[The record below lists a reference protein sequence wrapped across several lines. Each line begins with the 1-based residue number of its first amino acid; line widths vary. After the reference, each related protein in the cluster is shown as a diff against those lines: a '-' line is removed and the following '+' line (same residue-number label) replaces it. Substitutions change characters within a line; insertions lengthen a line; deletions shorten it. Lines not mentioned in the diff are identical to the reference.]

1 MGYIE
6 DHMYDCKE
14 LLGNGYGEVHI
25 FLDQMAKEFPPSRF
39 GEYHRT
45 FFHNTYGLTII
56 EHKWGVKGKTAG
68 LIHLHRDYVEMPIVH
83 KGLQTIVLAAML
95 KMPWWD
101 NVEYAD
107 GQWYNLTGG

>member
-1 MGYIE
+1 MGFTE

-14 LLGNGYGEVHI
+14 LLGNGYGEVHM
-25 FLDQMAKEFPPSRF
+25 FLDQMTKEFPPSRF

-45 FFHNTYGLTII
+45 FFHNSYGLTII
-56 EHKWGVKGKTAG
+56 EHKWELEGKAAG
-68 LIHLHRDYVEMPIVH
+68 LIHLYRDYLEAPIVH
-83 KGLQTIVLAAML
+83 KGLETVIGNALL

-107 GQWYNLTGG
+107 TQWYNLKGD